1 LILILTLAG
10 PQVFLDSNKPR
21 YFIAFATH
29 MGCYVVLVLDILFL
43 RWYLKS
49 QNNKKTG
56 DPAPTDEEVVQAFG
70 DFTDRENKSFRY
82 VL

>member
-1 LILILTLAG
+1 
-10 PQVFLDSNKPR
+10 
-21 YFIAFATH
+21 
-29 MGCYVVLVLDILFL
+29 VVLVLDILFL
-43 RWYLKS
+43 RWYLMS

-56 DPAPTDEEVVQAFG
+56 DPALPEQDVVQAFG